1 MRLST
6 SPLWRSPPFRIHN
19 NPLLTHLPH
28 SAAQSPHA
36 DLVLSGCTC
45 VNLSRGSAGY
55 VLLPNAFYCQ
65 LIPTWQPATIIM
77 SRHPVLRR
85 TMLTLC
91 TAVERAAF
99 QNMKTAEYCSTARIS
114 SWQTATASSNPVQ
127 AKCESIIFICVR

>member
-6 SPLWRSPPFRIHN
+6 SPLWRSPPFRIHS
-19 NPLLTHLPH
+19 NPVLTHLPH
-28 SAAQSPHA
+28 SAAQAHMLISCC
-36 DLVLSGCTC
+36 LV
-45 VNLSRGSAGY
+45 
-55 VLLPNAFYCQ
+55 VLASICLVAVQGIITSSNRIPL

-77 SRHPVLRR
+77 SHHPVVRR